1 MNSRIV
7 CILIVTF
14 QAHACNAPA
23 QGGYWVKTAGLE
35 APTGQN
41 ARQAAILVD
50 TIQAEHLY
58 AIGEPADGRGEIFLW
73 DNAVFVA
80 AVTPDTR
87 EPYVQRLAKNLHA
100 SYLLYA
106 DVPQWDTIVLTK
118 PVDALSELQ
127 TAIAQAAAGKGI
139 DTTQTFP
146 FLLIGKIKSGEG
158 KIMFRDDAAQRPDAD
173 GNYTFPLKDKRAQM
187 IGFFRGDSGDI
198 RIHFR
203 LQNKYHAG
211 RLVAADFDENEPI
224 RLFLAKR

>member
-1 MNSRIV
+1 M
-7 CILIVTF
+7 LIVTLL
-14 QAHACNAPA
+14 ALACNASA
-23 QGGYWVKTAGLE
+23 QGGYWVKTAGVE
-35 APTGQN
+35 APAGQN
-41 ARQAAILVD
+41 TRQAAILVD

-87 EPYVQRLAKNLHA
+87 EPFVQRLVKNLHA

-106 DVPQWDTIVLTK
+106 NVPQWDTIVLPQ
-118 PVDALSELQ
+118 PVHALSELQ

-139 DTTQTFP
+139 DTTQAFP
-146 FLLIGKIKSGEG
+146 FLLIGKIKSGDG
-158 KIMFRDDAAQRPDAD
+158 NIMFRDVAAQRPEAD
-173 GNYTFPLKDKRAQM
+173 GNYTFPLLDKRAQM
-187 IGFFRGDSGDI
+187 VGFFHGEGAGM

-211 RLVAADFDENEPI
+211 WLVAADFDESEPI